1 MYGSIEYSS
10 WAVEQ
15 MNMHADELC
24 MSHDNLTE
32 SLIRLQDKQ
41 PRDFSMLEE
50 GCRILTLDK
59 DFNCLSREILVSPYF
74 R

>member
-1 MYGSIEYSS
+1 
-10 WAVEQ
+10 
-15 MNMHADELC
+15 
-24 MSHDNLTE
+24 MSQLNIHLM
-32 SLIRLQDKQ
+32 QDKQ